1 MLKKLRKV
9 QINTKN
15 YVAHRLNLRS
25 PWEDIYL
32 TDSHV
37 SMFLFLLEIFELIV
51 TDEIVDHIVT
61 YSNLYANQS
70 IGNKEFKKTS
80 RLCKWEDITAPAIR
94 LYLAAL
100 IYLGI
105 LYKPKKHFYYTKKNL
120 FETPEF
126 RSQNKM
132 VLLEKFLHVVNNE
145 ELGDSYNKAAKI
157 QPILE
162 KLVERFKLLCQLE
175 RDISIDKS
183 LLLRK
188 VCLNWKQYIPK

>member
-1 MLKKLRKV
+1 MLHIDWTSTAHEKTFIWQTAMCKCFCSKLWSAR
-9 QINTKN
+9 NFWT
-15 YVAHRLNLRS
+15 YRHRWNRRS
-25 PWEDIYL
+25 
-32 TDSHV
+32 HCN
-37 SMFLFLLEIFELIV
+37 
-51 TDEIVDHIVT
+51 

-80 RLCKWEDITAPAIR
+80 RLCKWEVITAPAIR

-132 VLLEKFLHVVNNE
+132 VLLEKFLHFVNNE
-145 ELGDSYNKAAKI
+145 EPGDSYNKAAKI

-188 VCLNWKQYIPK
+188 GCLNWKQYIPK

>member
-1 MLKKLRKV
+1 MRRPLFDRQPCVNVFV
-9 QINTKN
+9 Q
-15 YVAHRLNLRS
+15 S
-25 PWEDIYL
+25 CDP
-32 TDSHV
+32 
-37 SMFLFLLEIFELIV
+37 LEIFELIV

-80 RLCKWEDITAPAIR
+80 RLCKWEVITAPAIR

-132 VLLEKFLHVVNNE
+132 VLLEKFLHFVNNE
-145 ELGDSYNKAAKI
+145 EPGDSYNKAAKI

-188 VCLNWKQYIPK
+188 GCLNWKQYIPK